1 MAHTP
6 PYNSHFACQACQ
18 LRVKVYKH
26 STSMYSEID
35 TLDATLQ
42 KKDFSIFMGFFFV
55 FWIQNSKFD

>member
-42 KKDFSIFMGFFFV
+42 KKDFSIFMGFFFC
-55 FWIQNSKFD
+55 FLDPEF